1 MSRDFQ
7 LPGRSPVYATNGMA
21 ATSHPLATEAA
32 VNAMRR
38 GGNAIDAAITAAAV
52 LAVVEPAMTGIGGD
66 CFAIYAEAG
75 KPLVGINGAGRAPA
89 ATDLQWFL
97 DQGLDEVPVNSPQ
110 AVTIPGAVDA
120 WDRLLKDHGTI
131 SLGDALQPAIRF
143 AEEGFAVAPRVAYD
157 WAKNAGDLLGDA
169 GSSAIYLKDGAA
181 PVEGD
186 IYRLPRLAKTL
197 RVIAD
202 KGRGGFYEGETAE
215 ALVKH
220 LRAIGGVHSLDDFAG
235 VAADY
240 VAPVLSNYRGIDL
253 AEIPPPTHG
262 VTAQI
267 LLKILE
273 QFDLKNLDPDGGQ
286 RFHLEIEASRSAY
299 RFRDKFIADPDYM
312 TVSVEGLLSEQLAK
326 DLAGKIDPDR
336 RTADLGPVD
345 VPGGSDTV
353 YLTVVDSNWNAVS
366 FINSIYKP
374 FGSAITDP
382 TTGVLF
388 HSRGNCFRVDPGHPN
403 CIGPDKRPMHTII
416 PAMVMRDGRAILSY
430 GVMGAAYQ
438 PVGQIHALTNVF
450 DFGMDIQQA
459 FDHPRLFGPS
469 GPVEYERGISVAT
482 RKDLVGRGHELN
494 QVAAPHGGGQGIFL
508 DWQRGVL
515 VGGSDPRKDGAA
527 LGF

>member
-7 LPGRSPVYATNGMA
+7 FPGRSAVYATNGMA

-32 VNAMRR
+32 IDTMRR
-38 GGNAIDAAITAAAV
+38 GGNAIDAAITASAV
-52 LAVVEPAMTGIGGD
+52 LAVVEPAMTGVGGD

-75 KPLVGINGAGRAPA
+75 KPLVGINGAGRSPA

-110 AVTIPGAVDA
+110 AVTMPGAVDA

-131 SLGDALQPAIRF
+131 SLGDALQPAIRY
-143 AEEGFAVAPRVAYD
+143 AEEGFAVAPRVALD
-157 WAKNAGDLLGDA
+157 WTKYGGDLAGDE
-169 GSSAIYLKDGAA
+169 GSSAIYLNNGVA
-181 PVEGD
+181 PVAGD
-186 IYRLPRLAKTL
+186 IFRLPQLAKTL
-197 RVIAD
+197 RVLAA
-202 KGRGGFYEGETAE
+202 KGRDGFYEGKIAE
-215 ALVKH
+215 AMVKH
-220 LRAIGGVHSLDDFAG
+220 LRALGGIHTLEDFAG
-235 VAADY
+235 VSADY
-240 VAPVLSNYRGIDL
+240 MDPVLCNYRGVDL

-273 QFDLKNLDPDGGQ
+273 QFDLKSLDPAGGQ
-286 RFHLEIEASRSAY
+286 RFHLEIEAARSAY
-299 RFRDKFIADPDYM
+299 RFRDRFIADPDHM
-312 TVSVEGLLSEQLAK
+312 TVSVEDLLSEQLAK

-345 VPGGSDTV
+345 VPGGSDTT

-382 TTGVLF
+382 KTGIVF
-388 HSRGNCFRVDPGHPN
+388 HSRGNCFRVDPDHPN
-403 CIGPDKRPMHTII
+403 CIGPSKRPMHTII
-416 PAMVMRDGRAILSY
+416 PAMVLQDGRAQFSY

-438 PVGQIHALTNVF
+438 PVGQVHALTNIF
-450 DFGMDIQQA
+450 DFGMDVQEA
-459 FDHPRLFGPS
+459 FDHPRLFGPNEQ
-469 GPVEYERGISVAT
+469 VEFERGIPEAT
-482 RKDLVGRGHELN
+482 RKDLTRRGHDLTE
-494 QVAAPHGGGQGIFL
+494 VDAPHGGGQGIFL
-508 DWQRGVL
+508 DWERGVL